1 MPRWDLQDMDANR
14 ISSKE
19 FEGKVVVVNFW
30 ATWCQS
36 CVQELPGLVTLHDK
50 YRKEGL
56 QVIGIALD
64 ELGAQS
70 VKPFLK
76 QRGINFMV
84 LAGDNRVQLA
94 FGGLDGLPTTF
105 IFDREGKLVAKLS
118 GFQDEKSL
126 EKEITPLL
134 ARKVVQAEVPKAQTR

>member
-1 MPRWDLQDMDANR
+1 MNRIVPSLLLAGVFALFGNSLFVGCNKKGLEAMPRWDLQDMDANR

-36 CVQELPGLVTLHDK
+36 CVQELPGLVTLHEK

-84 LAGDNRVQLA
+84 LAG
-94 FGGLDGLPTTF
+94 
-105 IFDREGKLVAKLS
+105 
-118 GFQDEKSL
+118 
-126 EKEITPLL
+126 
-134 ARKVVQAEVPKAQTR
+134 